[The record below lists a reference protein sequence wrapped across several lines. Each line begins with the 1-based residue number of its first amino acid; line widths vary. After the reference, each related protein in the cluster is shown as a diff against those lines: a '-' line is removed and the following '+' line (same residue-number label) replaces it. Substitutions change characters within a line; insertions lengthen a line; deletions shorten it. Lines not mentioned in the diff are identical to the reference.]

1 MLHFL
6 HINDVSKINVEVI
19 SACCGDAQRCK
30 NYTNIDELI
39 AVSCCGHEPIN
50 QFTHICCQ
58 NTVRQRWHR
67 DVYHER
73 CCGNETIS
81 IKQTCC
87 GNVVH
92 NVVNGDCCGSQSFD
106 RNDKT
111 TLCCD
116 GMLTR
121 TFVTGSICCGREA
134 YDGGVSE
141 ICCGGRVFQ
150 KSHFD
155 SCCQADDGTFTVRLS
170 HQRRTRAAMERYHV
184 TVTRHV
190 AILDITIALLPPH
203 TTPLINAAN
212 IRTQVYCQCEVH
224 RALPDLFSLSLDPI
238 NF

>member
-1 MLHFL
+1 MIKSKSWSSALCCMLHFL

-87 GNVVH
+87 GNVVSRFLFR
-92 NVVNGDCCGSQSFD
+92 DCGRLFRTNTIQSIKRTQNRSCGSILPSP
-106 RNDKT
+106 
-111 TLCCD
+111 
-116 GMLTR
+116 
-121 TFVTGSICCGREA
+121 I
-134 YDGGVSE
+134 
-141 ICCGGRVFQ
+141 
-150 KSHFD
+150 
-155 SCCQADDGTFTVRLS
+155 
-170 HQRRTRAAMERYHV
+170 
-184 TVTRHV
+184 V
-190 AILDITIALLPPH
+190 A
-203 TTPLINAAN
+203 
-212 IRTQVYCQCEVH
+212 
-224 RALPDLFSLSLDPI
+224 
-238 NF
+238 NFETKQGY